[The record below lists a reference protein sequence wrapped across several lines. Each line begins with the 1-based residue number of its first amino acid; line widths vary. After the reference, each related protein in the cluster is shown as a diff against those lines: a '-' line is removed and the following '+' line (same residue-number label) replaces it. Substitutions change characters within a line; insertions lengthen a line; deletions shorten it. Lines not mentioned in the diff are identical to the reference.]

1 MIILHKGTKNHDQ
14 MLRCSWDITRV
25 RCNCH
30 RSFWAIFSP
39 FTPLTVQKIEN
50 FKKMKKKTWRYH
62 HLTQVYQKSWSYAT
76 LFLRYMVHDGCNYF
90 WFWTSFCPF
99 TALTAQK
106 IEIWIKKKHLEI
118 SSFYT
123 SVPKIMIIC
132 YTVSEIWHMTD
143 VILTFHFV
151 LFFAFLLHK
160 SPKNGNF

>member
-106 IEIWIKKKHLEI
+106 IEIWIKKK
-118 SSFYT
+118 T
-123 SVPKIMIIC
+123 PGDIIILHKC
-132 YTVSEIWHMTD
+132 TKNHDHMLYCFWDIWCMTD
-143 VILTFHFV
+143 GIVIFHFR
-151 LFFAFLLHK
+151 LFFAHL
-160 SPKNGNF
+160 PP